1 MVEQEEIIHD
11 SRIDTSSKAANFL
24 QWFNPFARGIG
35 MWAWLLQRITGLL
48 LIMYVIFH
56 FGMIFTLAVDFI
68 WGLNAGQF
76 YNSLIHW
83 VNSPILPDIAP
94 LKFGEIQINI
104 QNIISIGYGIDI
116 GVIGILVYHG
126 FNGIRVVLFDLGIG
140 IHRQKTI
147 FWIMVVLGVVTWFL
161 ALLLILIVPEIV
173 ILSGE

>member
-11 SRIDTSSKAANFL
+11 SQLDTSSKATNFL

-35 MWAWLLQRITGLL
+35 MWAWLLQRLTGLL
-48 LIMYVIFH
+48 LILYVLFH

-68 WGLNAGQF
+68 WGLSAGQF

-94 LKFGEIQINI
+94 LQFGNISINI
-104 QNIISIGYGIDI
+104 QNIISIGYMIDI
-116 GVIGILVYHG
+116 GVLGILVYHG

-140 IHRQKTI
+140 VRQQKTI
-147 FWIMVVLGVVTWFL
+147 FWILVILGIITWLL

-173 ILSGE
+173 ILGE

>member
-1 MVEQEEIIHD
+1 MVEQEEIIYD
-11 SRIDTSSKAANFL
+11 SQVETSSKATNLL

-35 MWAWLLQRITGLL
+35 MWAWLLQRLTGLL

-68 WGLNAGQF
+68 WGLSAGQF
-76 YNSLIHW
+76 YNGLIHW

-94 LKFGEIQINI
+94 LQFGDIGINV
-104 QNIISIGYGIDI
+104 QNIFSIGYMIDI
-116 GVIGILVYHG
+116 GVLGILVYHG

-140 IHRQKTI
+140 IHRQKAI
-147 FWIMVVLGVVTWFL
+147 FWILFILGIITWLL

>member
-1 MVEQEEIIHD
+1 MVEQEEIHD
-11 SRIDTSSKAANFL
+11 SQLDTSSKATNFL

-35 MWAWLLQRITGLL
+35 MWAWLLQRLTGLL
-48 LIMYVIFH
+48 LIMYVLFH
-56 FGMIFTLAVDFI
+56 FGMIFTLAVYFI
-68 WGLNAGQF
+68 WGLSAGQF

-94 LKFGEIQINI
+94 LQFGDISINI
-104 QNIISIGYGIDI
+104 QNIISIGYMIDI
-116 GVIGILVYHG
+116 GVLGILVYHG

-140 IHRQKTI
+140 IRRQKTI
-147 FWIMVVLGVVTWFL
+147 FWILVILGIISWLL

>member
-11 SRIDTSSKAANFL
+11 SQLDTGSKAANFL

-35 MWAWLLQRITGLL
+35 MWAWLLQRLTGLL
-48 LIMYVIFH
+48 LIMYVLFH

-68 WGLNAGQF
+68 WGLPAGQF

-83 VNSPILPDIAP
+83 VNSPILPEIAP
-94 LKFGEIQINI
+94 LQFGDISINI
-104 QNIISIGYGIDI
+104 QNIISIGYMIDI
-116 GVIGILVYHG
+116 GVLGILVYHG

-140 IHRQKTI
+140 IRRQKTI
-147 FWIMVVLGVVTWFL
+147 FWILVILGVISWLL